1 MPTTASWEERLLTLP
16 KYVDRPAQPY
26 AAIRALVTMKT
37 LDEIAPGRIEAL
49 FRRLG
54 ERGITPAG
62 PLFFRYLAI
71 DMDADLEIDFGV
83 AVAAPIAPDEVLVAG
98 TIPGGRYAS
107 VTYFGPYDDLYDVN
121 TVMIGFAR
129 QRGLLFDQHVEGT
142 SDVFGGR
149 FEIYHTDPM
158 AEPDPS
164 KWETELAI
172 RLADQG

>member
-1 MPTTASWEERLLTLP
+1 MLTLP
-16 KYVDRPAQPY
+16 KYVDRAEQPY

-37 LDEIAPGRIEAL
+37 LDEIAPGCIETL
-49 FRRLG
+49 FRRLD
-54 ERGITPAG
+54 ERGITPDG

-83 AVAAPIAPDEVLVAG
+83 AVAEPIEPDEVLVAG

-121 TVMIGFAR
+121 TVMIGFAKE
-129 QRGLLFDQHVEGT
+129 RGLRFDQHAEGT

-149 FEIYHTDPM
+149 FEFYLTDPK
-158 AEPDPS
+158 AEPDAS

-172 RLADQG
+172 RLGDQG